1 MHVEEASGVVRHAEY
16 LAIES
21 LGDFEAMAQALIA
34 ALPSSGPIFAYNASF
49 EAGVLTSLADR
60 VSSSGDA
67 LRAFVARLVDL
78 LPVTREAY
86 YHRDMRGSW
95 SIKSVM
101 PTISA
106 DLGYEH
112 LDEVQAGDGAQLAF
126 LELRSQ
132 GITLARAAA
141 LRSALLR
148 YCAHDTW
155 VMVVLRR
162 FLCGEPLQL
171 SAE

>member
-1 MHVEEASGVVRHAEY
+1 V
-16 LAIES
+16 
-21 LGDFEAMAQALIA
+21 
-34 ALPSSGPIFAYNASF
+34 FAYNSSF
-49 EAGVLTSLADR
+49 EARVLEFLAEHVPSLATPLL
-60 VSSSGDA
+60 A
-67 LRAFVARLVDL
+67 IAERLIDL
-78 LPVTREAY
+78 LPITRDAY
-86 YHRDMRGSW
+86 YHRDMQGSW
-95 SIKSVM
+95 SIKRVM

-106 DLGYEH
+106 ELGYEH
-112 LDEVQAGDGAQLAF
+112 LEEVQEGDGAQLAF

-132 GITLARAAA
+132 RIAPERAAA